1 MLTITTTYHKPTN
14 TKGARIAA
22 SVTRAG
28 KRHTVTRGYD
38 YARNALENHRSIA
51 EELAET
57 IAYDRPL
64 FLGETPRGYQ
74 WKTLIPATSPVHI
87 PRPPVTARPRGWA
100 AVEELPG
107 AAGQGDRITVG
118 AYVSPDGLTAVQY
131 DAGYHSRPEKERAR
145 RFAVSV
151 ILNGE
156 AWVTKYL
163 ESTRGAKR
171 VAACAAAIALTCAAI
186 HAEHTDAI
194 AALANA
200 RKGSQAWRD
209 AAEEIRL
216 AYVAAG
222 LY

>member
-1 MLTITTTYHKPTN
+1 MPTITTTYHKPTD
-14 TKGARIAA
+14 TKGSRIAA

-51 EELAET
+51 EELAKK

-74 WKTLIPATSPVHI
+74 WNTLIPATPPVHI
-87 PRPPVTARPRGWA
+87 PRPPVSVRPRGWA

-107 AAGQGDRITVG
+107 AAGEGDRITVG
-118 AYVSPDGLTAVQY
+118 AYVSPDGLTTIQY
-131 DAGYHSRPEKERAR
+131 DAGHHAYTVTERAR
-145 RFAVSV
+145 RFAVSA

-156 AWVTKYL
+156 AWVTKAITG
-163 ESTRGAKR
+163 TREAKT
-171 VAACAAAIALTCAAI
+171 VAAACATV
-186 HAEHTDAI
+186 HAEHAETI
-194 AALANA
+194 AALASA

>member
-57 IAYDRPL
+57 IACDRPIYVKD
-64 FLGETPRGYQ
+64 TPRGYQ
-74 WKTLIPATSPVHI
+74 WTAPLPATPSPVHI
-87 PRPPVTARPRGWA
+87 PRPPVSGRPRGWA

-107 AAGQGDRITVG
+107 AAGHGDRITVG
-118 AYVSPDGLTAVQY
+118 AYVSPDGRTAIQY
-131 DAGYHSRPEKERAR
+131 DAGYHAYTVTERAR

-156 AWVTKYL
+156 AWVTKL
-163 ESTRGAKR
+163 VTGTREAK
-171 VAACAAAIALTCAAI
+171 AAALTCAAI

-209 AAEEIRL
+209 AVEALRR
-216 AYVAAG
+216 AYVPAG